1 MSTRFV
7 WNKFSVSPSFSHSG
21 TPQSSYKYSNGVLS
35 TYVKYTENT
44 DSLVYSV
51 LSSTPTTVLEI
62 EPPYSSPEVSRLQE
76 PTVPQGSYFILDSR
90 NRTTPMTV
98 LYATRACKIVGEL
111 YANSGNV
118 EIDASAAQIAYVQ
131 AGKGPDNLG
140 TVSNAASSTYPRHNY
155 TGQITSICAI
165 IPVLLRRCY
174 RG

>member
-140 TVSNAASSTYPRHNY
+140 TVSNAASSTYPPRSYAPKLAN
-155 TGQITSICAI
+155 IW
-165 IPVLLRRCY
+165 P
-174 RG
+174 